1 MTDLGT
7 GTDSDSDSDDDL
19 RRFAARAEAEEAVR
33 RIGQEAWLRLR
44 TEESGHLGGLL
55 VDLAERSD
63 QVTLSLTTG
72 MRRSGRIEA
81 LGSNL
86 VALRLTGGELC
97 LLSRSAITA
106 IRLPPGG
113 PALVGD
119 RPVGDAVDRLDL
131 RSALD
136 RLVAEQP
143 TVRVTVDGS
152 PDPVPGTLTRLG
164 VDLLMVSCPD
174 GSTVHI
180 PLTAVVEVHLT
191 DSRGPA
197 TCGDGPFPDRLRW
210 APCHPSSYDGT
221 APSRSVRPPGRPSP
235 VVPRR

>member
-1 MTDLGT
+1 MVVPSSPPPEGPASVPDRI
-7 GTDSDSDSDDDL
+7 DSDDDL
-19 RRFAARAEAEEAVR
+19 RLFAARADAEEAVR

-63 QVTLSLTTG
+63 EVTLSLTTG
-72 MRRSGRIEA
+72 MRRSGSIEA
-81 LGSNL
+81 LGSDL

-97 LLSRSAITA
+97 LLSRGAITA

-113 PALVGD
+113 AALVGD

-143 TVRVTVDGS
+143 AVRVTVDGS

-180 PLTAVVEVHLT
+180 PLIAVVEVHLT
-191 DSRGPA
+191 DN
-197 TCGDGPFPDRLRW
+197 
-210 APCHPSSYDGT
+210 
-221 APSRSVRPPGRPSP
+221 
-235 VVPRR
+235 

>member
-1 MTDLGT
+1 MTDLGS
-7 GTDSDSDSDDDL
+7 GTDSDSDSDSDL

-143 TVRVTVDGS
+143 AVRVTVDGS

-164 VDLLMVSCPD
+164 VDLLMVSCLD

-180 PLTAVVEVHLT
+180 PLTAVVEIHLT
-191 DSRGPA
+191 DS
-197 TCGDGPFPDRLRW
+197 
-210 APCHPSSYDGT
+210 
-221 APSRSVRPPGRPSP
+221 
-235 VVPRR
+235 